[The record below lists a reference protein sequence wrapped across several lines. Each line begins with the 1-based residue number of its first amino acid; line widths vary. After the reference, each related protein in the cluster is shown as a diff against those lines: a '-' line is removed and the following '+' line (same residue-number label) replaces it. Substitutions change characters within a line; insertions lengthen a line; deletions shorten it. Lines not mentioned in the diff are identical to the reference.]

1 MNKQCVQWTD
11 ELPRRIFNMNKIIL
25 DTNVPAKAAV
35 APELCPAEELK
46 MQKACMEYIGE
57 LTKNK
62 DKKLVLDL
70 DHEIWKEYHTNVYG
84 NSNMGKIFFKW
95 LYEYYATILPEDNI
109 KLHKDSEGKYQEF
122 PYDEDTQEFDE
133 SDKKFVALSNAHQ
146 EKPPIIEAADGK
158 WLGYEKSFAKYGIH
172 IQFLDRDYAQKMY
185 EQKILNKRAD

>member
-1 MNKQCVQWTD
+1 
-11 ELPRRIFNMNKIIL
+11 MNKIIL

-122 PYDEDTQEFDE
+122 PYDDDTQEFDE
-133 SDKKFVALSNAHQ
+133 SDKKFVYYLMRIKKNHQ
-146 EKPPIIEAADGK
+146 LLKLQMANGLAMRKVLQNMVYI
-158 WLGYEKSFAKYGIH
+158 YNF
-172 IQFLDRDYAQKMY
+172 
-185 EQKILNKRAD
+185 

>member
-1 MNKQCVQWTD
+1 MS
-11 ELPRRIFNMNKIIL
+11 KIIL

-35 APELCPAEELK
+35 APEACPSEELK
-46 MQKACMEYIGE
+46 MQKACMEYIRE

-109 KLHKDSEGKYQEF
+109 KLHKDCYLAIKCN
-122 PYDEDTQEFDE
+122 
-133 SDKKFVALSNAHQ
+133 LM
-146 EKPPIIEAADGK
+146 I
-158 WLGYEKSFAKYGIH
+158 AKMQYIG
-172 IQFLDRDYAQKMY
+172 
-185 EQKILNKRAD
+185 